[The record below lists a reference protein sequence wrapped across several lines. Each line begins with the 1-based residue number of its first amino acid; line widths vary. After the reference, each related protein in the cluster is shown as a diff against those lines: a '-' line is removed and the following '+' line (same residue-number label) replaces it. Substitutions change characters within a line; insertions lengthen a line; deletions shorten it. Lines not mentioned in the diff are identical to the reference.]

1 MRIEVAGENALIIY
15 FAEETSPTVS
25 VQIQQ
30 AALGLEQA
38 LGDKL
43 VDLIPSYASLLVIY
57 DALSCDHLW
66 VGACIRGVLG
76 TVQDPNTLTP
86 TPLPQK
92 ERGFKTQTPSPPL
105 PMEAPFLSKRP
116 GERGPGG
123 EGVEKTIELP
133 VWYSPESGPDL
144 ESLANNAGLTPEE
157 VIAIHQSSA
166 YRVYAIGFAPGFAY
180 LGQVDERIAAPRL
193 ASPRLKVPRGAVAI
207 ADRQTA
213 VYPDVSPGG
222 WNLIGLCPTR
232 MFDPQAT
239 PTMPVSVGD
248 SVRFK
253 AIERD
258 EFLALGGE
266 LP

>member
-1 MRIEVAGENALIIY
+1 MRVEIAGENALIIY
-15 FAEETSPTVS
+15 FAEETSPEVS
-25 VQIQQ
+25 AQIQQ
-30 AALGLEQA
+30 AAIGLEKA

-57 DALSCDHLW
+57 DALQCDHLW
-66 VGACIRGVLG
+66 VGDCIRNVCNAL
-76 TVQDPNTLTP
+76 
-86 TPLPQK
+86 PLPQH
-92 ERGFKTQTPSPPL
+92 
-105 PMEAPFLSKRP
+105 
-116 GERGPGG
+116 G
-123 EGVEKTIELP
+123 EGEKSNAGKIVELP
-133 VWYSPESGPDL
+133 VWYSPDSGPDL

-157 VIAIHQSSA
+157 VIAIHQSSE

-180 LGQVDERIAAPRL
+180 LGQVEERIAAPLL
-193 ASPRLKVPRGAVAI
+193 ATPRLKVPRGAVAI